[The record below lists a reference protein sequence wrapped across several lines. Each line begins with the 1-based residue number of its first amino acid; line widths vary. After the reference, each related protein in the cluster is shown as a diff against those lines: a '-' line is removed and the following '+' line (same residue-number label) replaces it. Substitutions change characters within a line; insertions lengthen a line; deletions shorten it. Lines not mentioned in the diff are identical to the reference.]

1 MEISETARQKLKE
14 LLKYKIIYPHETS
27 LERREEPT
35 TAETLPDGTPRIVG
49 GKAGRD
55 VESVE
60 VTGKGHGSEAQS
72 ECASSVD

>member
-1 MEISETARQKLKE
+1 MLTKSAREKLKE

-35 TAETLPDGTPRIVG
+35 TAETLPDGTPRIVS

-60 VTGKGHGSEAQS
+60 VKGKGHGGEAQS
-72 ECASSVD
+72 ECASPVD